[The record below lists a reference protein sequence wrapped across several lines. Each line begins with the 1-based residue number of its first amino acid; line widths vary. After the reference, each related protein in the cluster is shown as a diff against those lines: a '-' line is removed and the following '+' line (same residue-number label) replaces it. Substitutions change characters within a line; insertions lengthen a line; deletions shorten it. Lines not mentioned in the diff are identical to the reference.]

1 MSGTSPTP
9 AEQHLGDR
17 LAALVDG
24 ELNHDARERV
34 LSHLATCAKCKAE
47 ADAQR
52 NLKNVFAQ
60 AAPPPPSETFLA
72 RLQGLSGGPVGR
84 ADDEDGTG
92 GPFGGGRP
100 ADAFFGGLGALSPAT
115 GGPPA
120 PRGVGA
126 GDFGY
131 VPARPHAGVLPDAL
145 TGGFRIHEVGRSEQ
159 DRSGSPWRGR
169 RFVFAA
175 ASAVSLAAIA
185 LGGTLPLGSATGARA
200 AGGSSVVPLRSGS
213 PAPSGGSADDRR
225 RGGTT
230 AGLLSA
236 MSTMSGGTSAPV
248 TPGFSGLSGMPA
260 QKGPVQPLGG
270 TFPVARLG
278 GSSLPPLIRP
288 AVATLPL
295 TTTDLSG
302 GVLAVAPSAAPA
314 EPVRRAASGAP
325 GMPLS
330 ARR

>member
-34 LSHLATCAKCKAE
+34 LSHLATCPKCKAE

-60 AAPPPPSETFLA
+60 AAPPPPSEGFLA
-72 RLQGLSGGPVGR
+72 RLQGLPGGPTGSGG
-84 ADDEDGTG
+84 DDDGS
-92 GPFGGGRP
+92 PFGGGRQ
-100 ADAFFGGLGALSPAT
+100 ADGFFGGFGVLTPTADGPGDPRVPRS
-115 GGPPA
+115 GG
-120 PRGVGA
+120 
-126 GDFGY
+126 FGY
-131 VPARPHAGVLPDAL
+131 VPVGSHAAVLPDGVS
-145 TGGFRIHEVGRSEQ
+145 GGFRIHEVGRSEQ
-159 DRSGSPWRGR
+159 DRSGSVWRGR

-185 LGGTLPLGSATGARA
+185 LGGTLPLSSTSGARA
-200 AGGSSVVPLRSGS
+200 AGGGSNVVPMRSNT
-213 PAPSGGSADDRR
+213 PAPSGSSAEDRR
-225 RGGTT
+225 RGG
-230 AGLLSA
+230 AAASVLSA
-236 MSTMSGGTSAPV
+236 MPAQPPAPA
-248 TPGFSGLSGMPA
+248 PAARSLSGMPA
-260 QKGPVQPLGG
+260 QNGPVQPLGG
-270 TFPVARLG
+270 AFPAARLN

-295 TTTDLSG
+295 TTTDLTA
-302 GVLAVAPSAAPA
+302 GVLALTPSVTPAAPSHLAAP
-314 EPVRRAASGAP
+314 VASGL
-325 GMPLS
+325 PLT